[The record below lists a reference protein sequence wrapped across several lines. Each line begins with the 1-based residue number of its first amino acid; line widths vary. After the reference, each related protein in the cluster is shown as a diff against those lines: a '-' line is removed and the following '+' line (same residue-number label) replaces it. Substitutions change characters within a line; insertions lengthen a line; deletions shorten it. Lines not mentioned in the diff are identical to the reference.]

1 MIGTFSSLYSRSSM
15 AAFAIAGLIAKAAGW
30 KVIAVCGT
38 VYGFVYVYERMTW
51 TNKNKERAF
60 KRQYVAHAGNK
71 LKLIID
77 LTASNCGDQVQREL
91 RSTLNSLGHQV
102 EQTKGDLKEEIDKL
116 VRDIK
121 ALDET
126 AIRAKTLKNKA
137 NYLDTELNT
146 FMQKYIKTE
155 GSRL

>member
-1 MIGTFSSLYSRSSM
+1 
-15 AAFAIAGLIAKAAGW
+15 
-30 KVIAVCGT
+30 
-38 VYGFVYVYERMTW
+38 MTW
-51 TNKNKERAF
+51 TNKSKERAF